1 MPLRARAY
9 FITVVGAAGGV
20 LFLAAVHVR
29 SLPNYALE
37 ILVLS
42 ALTVIGAAWSA
53 RASKAYAESSLSN
66 ATLLAAAFL
75 VGPCFGAVTA
85 VSTAVT
91 KSTGDSWVRKLFN
104 TAQVSLATA
113 AAGWVAQGSLS
124 AALAEGRVIDFV
136 LRAAAA
142 DFVYCAC
149 NAVLVAGIV
158 SLTRGV
164 GVATVLRSTMAPQA
178 PAYLAYGLYGL
189 LLAVLWKGVGIG
201 PASAILLLVPL
212 WLARWAYAQYAEQQL
227 AYDRTIRTLV
237 QAVEVKDAYTRGH
250 SERVAQ
256 ASVLIAQ
263 QLRMGEDRLES
274 LRYAGILHDVGK
286 LGVPTR
292 LLQKTGRLSDD
303 EFDTIK
309 LHPLRGLEMVRG
321 IEFLQEAYEGI
332 LHHHERIDGRGY
344 PLGLS
349 GTDIPE
355 FARIIGVA
363 DAFDAM
369 TTTRSYRNAR
379 PVGEALSELRRCAGE
394 QFDPAM
400 VEALEVAVTEHGWE
414 PEVALVDLPSTTL
427 PHQPTARDHDDP
439 TFTTDPDAPREL
451 LK

>member
-1 MPLRARAY
+1 M
-9 FITVVGAAGGV
+9 
-20 LFLAAVHVR
+20 
-29 SLPNYALE
+29 
-37 ILVLS
+37 
-42 ALTVIGAAWSA
+42 
-53 RASKAYAESSLSN
+53 
-66 ATLLAAAFL
+66 
-75 VGPCFGAVTA
+75 
-85 VSTAVT
+85 
-91 KSTGDSWVRKLFN
+91 
-104 TAQVSLATA
+104 LATA
-113 AAGWVAQGSLS
+113 LLLGPWGACLVGVTTVLVARPGIDLVRRLFNASQVVVTGASVGIVLDLLGAYPISTLSIGKLLLVAAVGDLVDC
-124 AALAEGRVIDFV
+124 VV
-136 LRAAAA
+136 
-142 DFVYCAC
+142 
-149 NAVLVAGIV
+149 NAVLVAAII
-158 SLTRGV
+158 SLTQRV
-164 GVATVLRSTMAPQA
+164 RVSDVLLGSMAPQS

-189 LLAVLWKGVGIG
+189 LLAILWQVVGMGPSAAVLV
-201 PASAILLLVPL
+201 LVPL

-400 VEALEVAVTEHGWE
+400 VEALEVAVTQHGWE

>member
-1 MPLRARAY
+1 
-9 FITVVGAAGGV
+9 
-20 LFLAAVHVR
+20 
-29 SLPNYALE
+29 
-37 ILVLS
+37 
-42 ALTVIGAAWSA
+42 
-53 RASKAYAESSLSN
+53 
-66 ATLLAAAFL
+66 
-75 VGPCFGAVTA
+75 
-85 VSTAVT
+85 
-91 KSTGDSWVRKLFN
+91 
-104 TAQVSLATA
+104 
-113 AAGWVAQGSLS
+113 
-124 AALAEGRVIDFV
+124 
-136 LRAAAA
+136 
-142 DFVYCAC
+142 
-149 NAVLVAGIV
+149 
-158 SLTRGV
+158 
-164 GVATVLRSTMAPQA
+164 
-178 PAYLAYGLYGL
+178 
-189 LLAVLWKGVGIG
+189 
-201 PASAILLLVPL
+201 LVPL

-400 VEALEVAVTEHGWE
+400 VEALEVAVTQHGWE